1 MTETEQLRL
10 EGVGSGEDMP
20 QNKPEWPY
28 IGMTVREAGE
38 ALRVS
43 PRTIQHMLRA
53 GKLPGRIIGNKW
65 RVDVDALK
73 RALDSVEDAHRVE
86 DEVD

>member
-10 EGVGSGEDMP
+10 EGVPSGEDMP
-20 QNKPEWPY
+20 QNKPEWPFV
-28 IGMTVREAGE
+28 GMTVSEA
-38 ALRVS
+38 AASLRVS